1 MDISAE
7 VSYRFRWVSCCAM
20 IAVVFIH
27 AKFIMSRWSGIIDVT
42 STAGKLSDIVQFS
55 ISEVLCRLAVPL
67 FFVISGFF
75 MAYHNDGSLETYKN
89 RMRSRARSLFIPYV
103 LFSLLWFAV
112 TLVLGKVENLG
123 LWSSLRTIFFQ
134 PVPFQFW
141 FLQHLMLLVVCSFV
155 LYHMVSRYRVVLL
168 TLLLCV
174 YLFYPDIRGGGWSS
188 LLFYVLGMSWA
199 LHSGNFSTER
209 LRLFSI
215 LFVVAAIAC
224 LAIRYFAYDCGYF
237 YLVLHKIATLFG
249 VYAVVNWIFAGK
261 AREGKMPISPRS
273 CFWVFALHEP
283 MQSMLKNI
291 YLSFADSQSAIL
303 VGYFMIPVATIA
315 MCIIVSESI
324 YRFMPRTANVMAGG
338 R

>member
-1 MDISAE
+1 
-7 VSYRFRWVSCCAM
+7 M

-27 AKFIMSRWSGIIDVT
+27 AKFIMSRWSGVIDA
-42 STAGKLSDIVQFS
+42 SSAAGKLSDIVQFS

-67 FFVISGFF
+67 FFAISGFF

-89 RMRSRARSLFIPYV
+89 RVRSRARSLFIPYV
-103 LFSLLWFAV
+103 LFSLLWFTV
-112 TLVLGKVENLG
+112 TLVLGKVENPG
-123 LWSSLRTIFFQ
+123 LSSSLRTILFQ

-141 FLQHLMLLVVCSFV
+141 FLQHLMLLVVCSFA
-155 LYHMVSRYRVVLL
+155 LYRMVSRYRVFLL
-168 TLLLCV
+168 ASLLCV
-174 YLFYPDIRGGGWSS
+174 YIFYPDIRGGVWSS

-199 LHSGNFSTER
+199 IHSGDFGTGR

-224 LAIRYFAYDCGYF
+224 LAMRYFAYDCGYF
-237 YLVLHKIATLFG
+237 YLVLHKTATLFG

-261 AREGKMPISPRS
+261 ARAGKMPVSPRS

-291 YLSFADSQSAIL
+291 YLSFANSQTAIL
-303 VGYFMIPVATIA
+303 IGYLTIPFATIA
-315 MCIIVSESI
+315 ICIAVSESI
-324 YRFMPRTANVMAGG
+324 YRFMPRLADIMAGG